1 MAKKDRFDNDEQFEN
16 ADLNY
21 YYFPPMFRAPEENDD
36 DFRADNAK
44 KVPAAKAPTPPP
56 APMAVSPMMANMDM
70 EAPMMGGMGMQAP
83 MMGGMGMQ
91 APMQSDIE
99 PGMEMGLD
107 SGTLPGLGINP
118 ATSQQQPTIFDPAFL
133 QGYLR
138 TLIGRRVRIEF
149 LIGTQI
155 LQDRSG
161 IIVDVGVSYVT
172 LRDASGSLV
181 VCDIY
186 SVKFVTI
193 FTQ

>member
-1 MAKKDRFDNDEQFEN
+1 MAKKDRYENDEQFEN

-21 YYFPPMFRAPEENDD
+21 YYFPPMFRAPEDNEDE
-36 DFRADNAK
+36 FRADNAK
-44 KVPAAKAPTPPP
+44 KAPGPKPS
-56 APMAVSPMMANMDM
+56 AVMPMGSHTPMMANMDM
-70 EAPMMGGMGMQAP
+70 ETPLMN
-83 MMGGMGMQ
+83 GMGMQ
-91 APMQSDIE
+91 APMQSGIE

-118 ATSQQQPTIFDPAFL
+118 ATSMQQPSIFDPAFL

-138 TLIGRRVRIEF
+138 TLIGKRVRIEF

-161 IIVDVGVSYVT
+161 TIVDVGVSYVT
-172 LRDASGSLV
+172 LRDASGSMI

-186 SVKFVTI
+186 SIKFVTV
-193 FTQ
+193 FPG

>member
-1 MAKKDRFDNDEQFEN
+1 MAKKDRYDNDEQFEN

-21 YYFPPMFRAPEENDD
+21 YYFPPMFRAEEDD
-36 DFRADNAK
+36 DFRAENAK
-44 KVPAAKAPTPPP
+44 KATAPKPSATL
-56 APMAVSPMMANMDM
+56 PMGSNNPMMDDM
-70 EAPMMGGMGMQAP
+70 PMQAPLMAGMGMQAP
-83 MMGGMGMQ
+83 L
-91 APMQSDIE
+91 QSGIE

-118 ATSQQQPTIFDPAFL
+118 ATSQQQPSIFDPAFL

-138 TLIGRRVRIEF
+138 TLIGKRVRIEF

-161 IIVDVGVSYVT
+161 TIVDVGVSYVT

-186 SVKFVTI
+186 SIKFVTI
-193 FTQ
+193 FTT